1 MQQSSE
7 FGHGSIS
14 LVAMVLGRVCQ
25 GEGISPNALH
35 LLITK
40 QIWWLRQQIICLQ
53 CGRPMFDP

>member
-1 MQQSSE
+1 MVQSSE
-7 FGHGSIS
+7 FGHRSIS

-25 GEGISPNALH
+25 GEGLSPHALH

-40 QIWWLRQQIICLQ
+40 QIRWLRQQIICLQ